1 MPPRCWPR
9 STRCWLGKFC
19 RVFAFLNQTSPY
31 FANHVGA
38 YGVGGVHQSASF
50 GARKNQGGAVVR
62 KGVHP
67 ALFYGMFALLLAGNA
82 VTGTAL
88 LMAPDIARLMGGQ
101 NDLVI
106 SAYEDR
112 LAQMRVEIDR
122 LHSRS
127 YAQAGDINLQLQ
139 ELSQQQDVLLEQHQ
153 LVRALVDKA
162 DRLGLA
168 NLDLDMSGPAEFSM
182 VTTADG
188 NPDLAA
194 TTDNVVRMMA
204 ETQQAMT
211 GIATAATQRADNI
224 IDELGRLGIQ
234 TEIPD
239 TALTGMGGPLL
250 AATGSGESAAL
261 VEDANAVMDA
271 LMRYKAAR
279 DSLTLAPVH
288 MPITGNFRQS
298 SGFGN
303 RKDPF
308 TGGRAFHSG
317 LDFAAPSG
325 TSVFSAADGVV
336 SFVGERSGYGK
347 VVEVEHGNGLSTRY
361 THLSG
366 YLARVGQKVSTGTPI
381 AKVGSTG
388 RSTGPHLHFEV
399 RRGDQALDPKPFLD
413 AGKRLLAIL

>member
-1 MPPRCWPR
+1 MF
-9 STRCWLGKFC
+9 TL
-19 RVFAFLNQTSPY
+19 
-31 FANHVGA
+31 
-38 YGVGGVHQSASF
+38 
-50 GARKNQGGAVVR
+50 
-62 KGVHP
+62 
-67 ALFYGMFALLLAGNA
+67 LFAGNA

-88 LMAPDIARLMGGQ
+88 LMAPDIAKLMGGQ
-101 NDLVI
+101 NDLVVT
-106 SAYEDR
+106 AYEDR

-127 YAQAGDINLQLQ
+127 YAQAGDINLQLH

-168 NLDLDMSGPAEFSM
+168 NLDLTMSSPADLSLAS
-182 VTTADG
+182 TTNG

-194 TTDNVVRMMA
+194 TAETVARMMD

-211 GIATAATQRADNI
+211 GIAMAATQRTDSI
-224 IDELGRLGIQ
+224 VSELGRLGIE
-234 TEIPD
+234 TEMPD
-239 TALTGMGGPLL
+239 SALTGTGGPLL
-250 AATGSGESAAL
+250 AAVGSVESTAL
-261 VEDANAVMDA
+261 VDDANAVMDA
-271 LMRYKAAR
+271 LMRYKAAK

-317 LDFAAPSG
+317 LDFAAPTG

-366 YLARVGQKVSTGTPI
+366 YLSRVGQKVSTGTPI

-399 RRGDQALDPKPFLD
+399 RRGEQALDPKPFLD
-413 AGKRLLAIL
+413 AGKRLLAVL

>member
-1 MPPRCWPR
+1 MR
-9 STRCWLGKFC
+9 
-19 RVFAFLNQTSPY
+19 
-31 FANHVGA
+31 
-38 YGVGGVHQSASF
+38 QSASF
-50 GARKNQGGAVVR
+50 GSRDPNDARPARNGI
-62 KGVHP
+62 HP
-67 ALFYGMFALLLAGNA
+67 ALFYVMFALLLAGNA
-82 VTGTAL
+82 ATATAL

-106 SAYEDR
+106 AAYEDR

-139 ELSQQQDVLLEQHQ
+139 ELSQQQDMLLEQHQ

-168 NLDLDMSGPAEFSM
+168 DLDISMSSPDALAISSN
-182 VTTADG
+182 ADG
-188 NPDLAA
+188 NPDIAA
-194 TTDNVVRMMA
+194 TAESVARMMD

-211 GIATAATQRADNI
+211 GIAVAATERTDSI
-224 IDELGRLGIQ
+224 VTELARLGIN
-234 TEIPD
+234 TTLPD
-239 TALTGMGGPLL
+239 IAMAGMGGPLL
-250 AATGSGESAAL
+250 PATASVESVAL
-261 VEDANAVMDA
+261 VDDANVVMDA
-271 LMRYKAAR
+271 LLRYKAAR
-279 DSLTLAPVH
+279 DSVALAPVH
-288 MPITGNFRQS
+288 MPISGSFRQS

-317 LDFAAPSG
+317 LDFAAVTG
-325 TSVFSAADGVV
+325 TNVFSAGDGVV
-336 SFVGERSGYGK
+336 SFVGDRSGYGK
-347 VVEVEHGNGLSTRY
+347 VVEVTHGNGLLTRY

-366 YLARVGQKVSTGTPI
+366 YLSHVGQKVSTGTPI

-399 RRGDQALDPKPFLD
+399 RRGDTALDPKPFLD
-413 AGKRLLAIL
+413 AGKRLLDIL

>member
-1 MPPRCWPR
+1 VR
-9 STRCWLGKFC
+9 
-19 RVFAFLNQTSPY
+19 
-31 FANHVGA
+31 
-38 YGVGGVHQSASF
+38 QSASF
-50 GARKNQGGAVVR
+50 GSRDRQGGHAARKGI
-62 KGVHP
+62 HP
-67 ALFYGMFALLLAGNA
+67 ALFYTMFTLLFAGNA

-88 LMAPDIARLMGGQ
+88 LMAPDIAKLMGGQ
-101 NDLVI
+101 NDLVVA
-106 SAYEDR
+106 AYEDR

-127 YAQAGDINLQLQ
+127 YAQAGDINLQLH

-168 NLDLDMSGPAEFSM
+168 NLDLTMSSPADLSLAS
-182 VTTADG
+182 TANG

-194 TTDNVVRMMA
+194 TAESVARMMD

-211 GIATAATQRADNI
+211 GIAMAATQRTDSI
-224 IDELGRLGIQ
+224 VSELGRLGIE
-234 TEIPD
+234 TEMPD
-239 TALTGMGGPLL
+239 SALTGIGGPLL
-250 AATGSGESAAL
+250 AAAGSVESTAL
-261 VEDANAVMDA
+261 VDDANAVMDA
-271 LMRYKAAR
+271 LMRYKAAK

-317 LDFAAPSG
+317 LDFAAPTG

-366 YLARVGQKVSTGTPI
+366 YLSRVGQKVSTGTPI

-413 AGKRLLAIL
+413 AGKRLLAVL